1 MFKKIHTYLEK
12 GIPERPPVLRDMERY
27 ARENSFPIVGPLVG
41 RYLFQTTKLTK
52 ARNIL
57 ELGSGYGYSAF
68 WFSLATKRKG
78 HIVLTDTDRE
88 NKRLALEYFKEAG
101 LDSQFDFRVGNAVTI
116 ARKLEGPFDIIFNDI
131 EKEDYLKTIDL
142 AAKKLKKGGLFITDN
157 IIWSGRVADREQDN
171 TTKAIVEFS
180 QELMHDSR
188 FYTTILPLRDG
199 LAVAMKT

>member
-1 MFKKIHTYLEK
+1 
-12 GIPERPPVLRDMERY
+12 MERY
-27 ARENSFPIVGPLVG
+27 AKENSFPIVGPLVG
-41 RYLFQTTKLTK
+41 RYLFQTAKLTK

-78 HIVLTDTDRE
+78 NIILTDTDRE

-101 LDSQFDFRVGNAVTI
+101 LDSQFDFRVGDAVTI

-131 EKEDYLKTIDL
+131 EKEDYIKTIDL

-157 IIWSGRVADREQDN
+157 VIWSGRVADREQDE
-171 TTKAIVEFS
+171 TTRAIVEFS